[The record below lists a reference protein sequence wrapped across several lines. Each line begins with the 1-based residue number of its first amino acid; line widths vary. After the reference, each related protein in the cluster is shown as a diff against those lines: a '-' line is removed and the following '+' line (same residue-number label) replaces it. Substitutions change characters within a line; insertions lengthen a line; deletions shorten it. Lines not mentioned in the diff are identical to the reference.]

1 MSSSNKG
8 KVAVGIFVVLVLL
21 SANQSKQN
29 MNYSNRNNYVDDS
42 SSGYQVENNED
53 NQDTYADE
61 E

>member
-29 MNYSNRNNYVDDS
+29 MNYSNGNNYVDDS

-53 NQDTYADE
+53 NQDTYSDE